1 MASSFINDKAAEV
14 IAAADAGDTQRIVQV
29 MAEAIKENTASA
41 EQTVAAV
48 TQAVNQQKRR

>member
-1 MASSFINDKAAEV
+1 MPSNFINDKAAEV

-41 EQTVAAV
+41 QETVAAV
-48 TQAVNQQKRR
+48 TQAVNQQKGR

>member
-1 MASSFINDKAAEV
+1 MTSRFINDKAAEV
-14 IAAADAGDTQRIVQV
+14 IAAADAGDTQRVVQV

-48 TQAVNQQKRR
+48 TRAVNQQKGR

>member
-14 IAAADAGDTQRIVQV
+14 IAAADAGDTQRVVQV

-41 EQTVAAV
+41 EETVAAV
-48 TQAVNQQKRR
+48 TQAVNQQKGR

>member
-48 TQAVNQQKRR
+48 TQAVNQQKGR

>member
-14 IAAADAGDTQRIVQV
+14 IAAADAGDTQRVVQV

-48 TQAVNQQKRR
+48 TQAINQQKGR